1 MRFPLSFCAGL
12 AVLLLPELCHAGESL
27 PTTLVNAG
35 IRQASLAAAGP
46 LPLVESV
53 CGLMQQQAEANGL
66 PPLPFVRLIWRE
78 SRFDPQAI
86 SPKGAQGIA
95 QFMPGTA
102 EDRGLQDPFEP
113 GDAIVHSASLLAD
126 LLKEFGNFG
135 LAAAAYNA
143 GEERVRDWISGIRS
157 LPETRD
163 YVRFITGRPADEWKL
178 AQSELPEALQN
189 ASRVQDSCRRLAP
202 LIVRAI
208 YKPEPLVASDA
219 PKPKAMTPSVPRQ
232 PWAVHITTAFSKAKA
247 LSEFAQAKSRFRSVL
262 AGRDPSVKPEHNLSR
277 GRLTMYM
284 VQIGAKTRADADA
297 LCAKLRS
304 SGGACMVQKN

>member
-12 AVLLLPELCHAGESL
+12 AVLLLPELSHAGESL
-27 PTTLVNAG
+27 ATTLVNAG

-46 LPLVESV
+46 LPLVETV

-113 GDAIVHSASLLAD
+113 GDAIIHSASLLAD
-126 LLKEFGNFG
+126 LQKELGNFG

-157 LPETRD
+157 LPEETRD
-163 YVRFITGRPADEWKL
+163 YVRFITARPADEWKL
-178 AQSELPEALQN
+178 AQTQLPKSLQN
-189 ASRVQDSCRRLAP
+189 ASGVQDSCRRLAP

-208 YKPEPLVASDA
+208 YKPEPLAGA
-219 PKPKAMTPSVPRQ
+219 TKPKAATPSVPRQ
-232 PWAVHITTAFSKAKA
+232 PWAVHITTAFSK
-247 LSEFAQAKSRFRSVL
+247 
-262 AGRDPSVKPEHNLSR
+262 
-277 GRLTMYM
+277 
-284 VQIGAKTRADADA
+284 
-297 LCAKLRS
+297 
-304 SGGACMVQKN
+304 